1 MNSGRTFKAGNGVA
15 TTTGT
20 RAANSFHATTR
31 RSKNAASAAT
41 TGSKNRRAKH
51 MNPLYRYNGYTDE
64 RERVD
69 YMRNAQHSK
78 TTNRWIMPKFNRR
91 GKIIK

>member
-1 MNSGRTFKAGNGVA
+1 
-15 TTTGT
+15 
-20 RAANSFHATTR
+20 
-31 RSKNAASAAT
+31 
-41 TGSKNRRAKH
+41 